1 MKKNYLN
8 KNIKKNQGYSLI
20 EILIVFVIIGV
31 ALAGAFAL
39 YSKNADTTNAKTMA
53 SDLQAVSSGVRS
65 AWAQDE
71 NLFATV
77 ETKKACQLGILT
89 SNMVWSNCAN
99 GMVYNK
105 YNGWVTIAAGN
116 TSYPPANFTID
127 EEKVPPAVIV
137 KTINQMGIDGVLG
150 ITVNGICVYSSGT
163 IGSDDADGCSN
174 QTAQG
179 FSAAELSR
187 AVGTAPG
194 SFKIS
199 YGM

>member
-65 AWAQDE
+65 AFAQDANQFE
-71 NLFATV
+71 EVRNTTV
-77 ETKKACQLGILT
+77 CQLGIFT
-89 SNMVWSNCAN
+89 SNMVTNCTA
-99 GMVYNK
+99 GTAKNK
-105 YNGWVTIAAGN
+105 YNGAVTVAAGSG
-116 TSYPPANFTID
+116 TPTPSSFIITED
-127 EEKVPPAVIV
+127 KVPPAVIV
-137 KTINQMGIDGVLG
+137 KTINQMGTDGVLG
-150 ITVNGICVYSSGT
+150 ISVNGKCVYSSGT
-163 IGSDDADGCSN
+163 VGSDDAPTCSGT
-174 QTAQG
+174 TAKG
-179 FSAAELSR
+179 FSASDLAG
-187 AVGTAPG
+187 AAGTTPG
-194 SFKIS
+194 NFTIS